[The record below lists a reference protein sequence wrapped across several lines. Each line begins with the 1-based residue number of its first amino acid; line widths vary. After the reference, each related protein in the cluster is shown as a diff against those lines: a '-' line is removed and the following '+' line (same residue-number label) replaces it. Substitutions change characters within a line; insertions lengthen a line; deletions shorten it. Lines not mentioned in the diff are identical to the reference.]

1 MEMTKNK
8 RSNGRGTKSLFISLA
23 EKETDIVL
31 DLVRLMDRGVC
42 ALFTA
47 KPGPVTLLDLTVTT
61 TGYQCAVLEGEAL
74 STEMVFPGN
83 PVRVRFEKPLE
94 ELMEWIH
101 REGIGHHWMIGYGH
115 VGAELRAWD
124 DIVGPGLR
132 LVA

>member
-74 STEMVFPGN
+74 STNRPHSSGAAL
-83 PVRVRFEKPLE
+83 VR
-94 ELMEWIH
+94 
-101 REGIGHHWMIGYGH
+101 
-115 VGAELRAWD
+115 D
-124 DIVGPGLR
+124 
-132 LVA
+132 